1 MNVLS
6 WLRLAIVNWHQLVL
20 FLVGTSGHLGAFLI
34 AQLIKNPPAMRETW
48 VRCLGWEDPL
58 EKGKASHSSILAWR
72 IPWTVQFMQLQR
84 VKTQL
89 SDFHFPFPWKKSEF
103 HSLHFWTLKVRVRR
117 KMKVKDA
124 LLFHQFLPILKM
136 TVSRSSMKPSD
147 ARVWGDLAY
156 ISIHPFIYPSNQS
169 SIYLTTTHWTSLCKA
184 VSWGLINESVMSTFS
199 WSHQS
204 KNKGNH
210 DAVW

>member
-48 VRCLGWEDPL
+48 VRCLV
-58 EKGKASHSSILAWR
+58 GK
-72 IPWTVQFMQLQR
+72 IPWRRERLPTPVFLPGEFHGLYSSCSCR

-103 HSLHFWTLKVRVRR
+103 HSLHFWTLKVRVRSFINSYPSL
-117 KMKVKDA
+117 KWQFPGPLWS
-124 LLFHQFLPILKM
+124 LLMPEFEEILP
-136 TVSRSSMKPSD
+136 TSPS
-147 ARVWGDLAY
+147 
-156 ISIHPFIYPSNQS
+156 IHSSIHP
-169 SIYLTTTHWTSLCKA
+169 TSHPF
-184 VSWGLINESVMSTFS
+184 T
-199 WSHQS
+199 
-204 KNKGNH
+204 
-210 DAVW
+210 

>member
-72 IPWTVQFMQLQR
+72 IPWTVQFMQLQSQDTTER
-84 VKTQL
+84 L
-89 SDFHFPFPWKKSEF
+89 SLSFSLEEKWVSLT
-103 HSLHFWTLKVRVRR
+103 SLHFWTLKVRVRSFINSYPSL
-117 KMKVKDA
+117 KWQFPGPLWS
-124 LLFHQFLPILKM
+124 LLMPEFEEILPI
-136 TVSRSSMKPSD
+136 SPS
-147 ARVWGDLAY
+147 
-156 ISIHPFIYPSNQS
+156 IHSSIHP
-169 SIYLTTTHWTSLCKA
+169 TSHPF
-184 VSWGLINESVMSTFS
+184 T
-199 WSHQS
+199 
-204 KNKGNH
+204 
-210 DAVW
+210 

>member
-34 AQLIKNPPAMRETW
+34 AQLIKNRPAMRETW

-103 HSLHFWTLKVRVRR
+103 HSLHFWTLKVRVRSFINSYPSL
-117 KMKVKDA
+117 KWQFPGPLWS
-124 LLFHQFLPILKM
+124 LLMPEFEEILPI
-136 TVSRSSMKPSD
+136 SPS
-147 ARVWGDLAY
+147 
-156 ISIHPFIYPSNQS
+156 IHSSIHP
-169 SIYLTTTHWTSLCKA
+169 TSHPF
-184 VSWGLINESVMSTFS
+184 T
-199 WSHQS
+199 
-204 KNKGNH
+204 
-210 DAVW
+210 